1 MPPVGNDIVDLG
13 DPENRGKSG
22 DRRFVE
28 RVFTAG
34 EQRRIAAAVRPD
46 ALLWALWAAR
56 EAAYKAFSRHD
67 PTVASIPK
75 TYRICLDGDG
85 EAALAGRSAAAGP
98 PFEMGGRV
106 IAPPGEME
114 LRLSL
119 TEGYV
124 HALAAP
130 RPAALAAICWRV
142 VETGVASLPAEDPS
156 ALIRRLLL
164 TEIAGRLGC
173 PVGEL
178 TVRRAKAG
186 PGAPA
191 VFWGERLLTAGIS
204 LSHDGRFAAF
214 ALDPAAL

>member
-1 MPPVGNDIVDLG
+1 LPPVGNDIVDLG
-13 DPENRGKSG
+13 DPGNRGKSS

-67 PTVASIPK
+67 PRVASIPK

-85 EAALAGRSAAAGP
+85 EAALAGRSGAAGL
-98 PFEMGGRV
+98 PFELGGRV
-106 IAPPGEME
+106 IAPPGELA

-124 HALAAP
+124 HALAASEP
-130 RPAALAAICWRV
+130 DALAGICWRV
-142 VETGVASLPAEDPS
+142 AETDAAALPAEYPS

-173 PVGEL
+173 PVEEL
-178 TVRRAKAG
+178 TVRSEKTG
-186 PGAPA
+186 PGAPG